1 MRNRNTISLYRY
13 WSSRVASLL
22 ISVIIL
28 TGCQVKTNPNMNT
41 ENASLL
47 QGELIIFHAGSLSIP
62 FKEVAAAFNN
72 DHPDVKILLEPAGS
86 VASARKITD
95 LKRTCD
101 ILAVSDYRVIDE
113 MLIPGH
119 ATWSI
124 KFATNEMVI
133 AFHERSREHETI
145 DSLSWHALL
154 LRDDIRYGRSDPDQD
169 PCGYRT
175 MQLFLLAEKFFS
187 KSGLSEAFTAKDHV
201 FMRPKEV
208 DLLALLETHTV
219 DYIFIYRSVAE
230 QHGLKYIV
238 LPADIN
244 LKDPERASHYGS
256 VSVDIRGREPGQ
268 KITMLGEPM
277 VYGLSIPRGAP
288 NPEAALAFAGFLL
301 SDKGQAIMEKNGQP
315 SVVPAVSGTYD
326 QIPGELKQYAAQ

>member
-1 MRNRNTISLYRY
+1 MRNRNAILHCRHWSRRIASICIS
-13 WSSRVASLL
+13 S
-22 ISVIIL
+22 IIL
-28 TGCQVKTNPNMNT
+28 TGCQLKTNPKMNT
-41 ENASLL
+41 ETGLSLN
-47 QGELIIFHAGSLSIP
+47 GELVIFHAGSLSVP
-62 FKEVAAAFNN
+62 FKEVAAAFND
-72 DHPDVKILLEPAGS
+72 DHPGVKILPEAAGS

-95 LKRTCD
+95 LNRTCD
-101 ILAVSDYRVIDE
+101 IIAVSDYRVIDE
-113 MLIPGH
+113 LLIPGH
-119 ATWSI
+119 ATWNI

-133 AFHERSREHETI
+133 AFHERSQGQETI
-145 DSLSWHALL
+145 DSLNWPILL

-175 MQLFLLAEKFFS
+175 LQLFLLSEKFYA
-187 KSGLSEAFTAKDHV
+187 KNGLSEAFTAKDRI

-230 QHGLKYIV
+230 QHGLKYIL

-244 LKDPERASHYGS
+244 LKDPERAAHYSS

-268 KITMLGEPM
+268 KITLWGEPM
-277 VYGLSIPRGAP
+277 VYSLTIPTGAP

-301 SDKGQAIMEKNGQP
+301 SEKGQAIMAKNGQP

-326 QIPGELKQYAAQ
+326 EIPGELKRYAAR